1 MDDQGVLQAMALLD
15 ELAQA
20 VSSVAQKAG
29 ASAVRVGGG
38 WRGGSGVVVGPGAV
52 LTNAHNVRSD
62 ELTVT
67 FADGRQAQGQLA
79 GVDVDGDLAVIS
91 VDTGGAPEL
100 GWSATAVQIGT
111 PVFAVTLNGNG
122 PRVTFG
128 FISSVARAF
137 RGPRGRRI
145 SGSLEHTAPLVPG
158 SSGSALVDAEGKLL
172 GLNTNRL
179 GGGFYLALPADE
191 SLRTRVA
198 ALQRGESMERPR
210 LGIGIAPSRVARHMR
225 RAVGLP
231 DQDGVLVREVEEG
244 GPAANAG
251 IAEGD
256 LIVEAAGRPIRD
268 PDDVYEALG
277 TVGSGGFITLRIVR
291 GAEERTV
298 EARFNTENE
307 ASSESEAGQTETGPV
322 H

>member
-1 MDDQGVLQAMALLD
+1 MAVLD

-20 VSSVAQKAG
+20 VSSVAEKVG
-29 ASAVRVGGG
+29 SSAVRVGGG
-38 WRGGSGVVVGPGAV
+38 WRGGSGVVIGPGAV

-62 ELTVT
+62 ELIVT
-67 FADGRQAQGQLA
+67 FADGRQEQGKLA
-79 GVDVDGDLAVIS
+79 GIDVDGDLAVVS
-91 VDTGGAPEL
+91 VETGAAPQVEWSSAGAQL
-100 GWSATAVQIGT
+100 GT

-122 PRVTFG
+122 PRVTLG
-128 FISSVARAF
+128 FVSSIARAF

-158 SSGSALVDAEGKLL
+158 SSGSALVDAGGKLL

-198 ALQRGESMERPR
+198 ALQRGESMEPPR
-210 LGIGIAPSRVARHMR
+210 LGIGIAPSRVARHLR

-231 DQDGVLVREVEEG
+231 EQDGVLVREVEEG
-244 GPAANAG
+244 SPAARAG

-256 LIVEAAGRPIRD
+256 LIIEAAGRPIRE
-268 PDDVYEALG
+268 PDDVYDALG
-277 TVGSGGFITLRIVR
+277 AVGSAGSMTLRIVR

-298 EARFNTENE
+298 EAQFNAGDQAASE
-307 ASSESEAGQTETGPV
+307 ADAGQTEGGPV

>member
-1 MDDQGVLQAMALLD
+1 MAVLQ
-15 ELAQA
+15 ELGDA
-20 VSSVAQKAG
+20 VASVAEKVG

-38 WRGGSGVVVGPGAV
+38 WRGGSGVVIGSNAV

-67 FADGRQAQGQLA
+67 FADGRQAA
-79 GVDVDGDLAVIS
+79 GTIAGIDVDGDLAVVS
-91 VDTGGAPEL
+91 VDTGSTPTVE
-100 GWSATAVQIGT
+100 WSSAAAHIGT
-111 PVFAVTLNGNG
+111 PVFAVTLNGSG

-128 FISSVARAF
+128 FVSSVARAF

-145 SGSLEHTAPLVPG
+145 SGSLEHTAPLVSG
-158 SSGSALVDAEGKLL
+158 SSGSALVDTEGRLV

-191 SLRTRVA
+191 SLRSRVA
-198 ALQRGESMERPR
+198 ALQRGESAERPR
-210 LGIGIAPSRVARHMR
+210 LGVGIAPSWVARRMR

-231 DQDGVLVREVEEG
+231 DREGVLVRDVEEG
-244 GPAANAG
+244 SPAARAG

-256 LIVEAAGRPIRD
+256 LIVEAAGKAIRE
-268 PDDVYEALG
+268 PDDVFDALG
-277 TVGSGGFITLRIVR
+277 SISAGQTMSVKIVR
-291 GAEERTV
+291 GIEDRTV
-298 EARFNTENE
+298 EVDFAGGAESTEA
-307 ASSESEAGQTETGPV
+307 ASGEEEGSGPI

>member
-1 MDDQGVLQAMALLD
+1 MALLD
-15 ELAQA
+15 ELGNA
-20 VSSVAQKAG
+20 VSSVAEKAG
-29 ASAVRVGGG
+29 ASAVRIGGG
-38 WRGGSGVVVGPGAV
+38 WRGGSGVVIGPGAV
-52 LTNAHNVRSD
+52 LTNAHNVRSE

-67 FADGRQAQGQLA
+67 FADGRQAQGKLA
-79 GVDVDGDLAVIS
+79 GIDVDGDLAVVA
-91 VDTGGAPEL
+91 VDAGNLPPLEWAAGA
-100 GWSATAVQIGT
+100 AQIGT

-128 FISSVARAF
+128 LVSSVARAF

-158 SSGSALVDAEGKLL
+158 SSGSALVDAEGRFL
-172 GLNTNRL
+172 GLNTNRI

-191 SLRTRVA
+191 SLRTRVT
-198 ALQRGESMERPR
+198 ALQRGESMDRPR

-231 DQDGVLVREVEEG
+231 EQDGVLVREVEEG
-244 GPAANAG
+244 SPAARAG
-251 IAEGD
+251 IAQGD
-256 LIVEAAGRPIRD
+256 LIVEAAGRQIRE

-277 TVGSGGFITLRIVR
+277 IVGSTGSMTLRIVR

-298 EARFNTENE
+298 EARFDGE
-307 ASSESEAGQTETGPV
+307 AGAGGSESAGTEGGPV

>member
-1 MDDQGVLQAMALLD
+1 MALLE
-15 ELAQA
+15 ELGTA
-20 VSSVAQKAG
+20 VASVADKVG

-38 WRGGSGVVVGPGAV
+38 WRGGSGVVIGPGAV
-52 LTNAHNVRSD
+52 LTNAHNVRSE

-67 FADGRQAQGQLA
+67 FADGRQVSGKLA
-79 GVDVDGDLAVIS
+79 GIDVDGDLAVVS
-91 VDTGGAPEL
+91 VDTGTSPEL
-100 GWSATAVQIGT
+100 DWSSEAVSIGT
-111 PVFAVTLNGNG
+111 PVFAVTLNGSG

-128 FISSVARAF
+128 LVSSVARAF

-145 SGSLEHTAPLVPG
+145 SGSIEHTAPLVPG
-158 SSGSALVDAEGKLL
+158 SSGSALVDADGKLL

-191 SLRTRVA
+191 SLRSRVA

-210 LGIGIAPSRVARHMR
+210 LGIGIAPSWVARRMR

-231 DQDGVLVREVEEG
+231 DVEGVLVREVEG
-244 GPAANAG
+244 DSPADRAG
-251 IAEGD
+251 IVEGD
-256 LIVEAAGRPIRD
+256 LIVEAAAKPIRE
-268 PDDVYEALG
+268 PDDVYDALG
-277 TVGSGGFITLRIVR
+277 TVSAGQSITLRIVR

-298 EARFNTENE
+298 EARFE
-307 ASSESEAGQTETGPV
+307 AAAEEADGGPV

>member
-1 MDDQGVLQAMALLD
+1 MAVLD
-15 ELAQA
+15 ELGKA
-20 VSSVAQKAG
+20 VSSVADRVG
-29 ASAVRVGGG
+29 PSAVRVGEG
-38 WRGGSGVVVGPGAV
+38 WRGGSGVVIGPGAV
-52 LTNAHNVRSD
+52 LTNAHNVRS
-62 ELTVT
+62 ENLMVT
-67 FADGRQAQGQLA
+67 FADGRQAEGTLA
-79 GVDVDGDLAVIS
+79 GIDVDGDLAVVS
-91 VDTGGAPEL
+91 VDTGADPQVE
-100 GWSATAVQIGT
+100 WSSAAAHIGT
-111 PVFAVTLNGNG
+111 PVFAVTLNGSG

-128 FISSVARAF
+128 FVSSVARAF

-158 SSGSALVDAEGKLL
+158 SSGSALVDTEGKLL

-191 SLRTRVA
+191 ALRTRVA
-198 ALQRGESMERPR
+198 ALQRGESIERPR
-210 LGIGIAPSRVARHMR
+210 LGIGIAPSRVARHLR

-231 DQDGVLVREVEEG
+231 EQDGVLVREVEDG
-244 GPAANAG
+244 SPAANAG

-256 LIVEAAGRPIRD
+256 LIIEAAGRPIRE

-277 TVGSGGFITLRIVR
+277 TVGAKGSMALRIVR

-298 EARFNTENE
+298 EARFDAKNQ
-307 ASSESEAGQTETGPV
+307 ASADAGTSQAEGGPV

>member
-1 MDDQGVLQAMALLD
+1 MAVLD
-15 ELAQA
+15 ELGQA
-20 VSSVAQKAG
+20 VSSVAQKVG
-29 ASAVRVGGG
+29 SSAVRVGGG
-38 WRGGSGVVVGPGAV
+38 WRGGSGVVIGPGAV

-62 ELTVT
+62 ELIVT
-67 FADGRQAQGQLA
+67 FADGRQAPGTLA
-79 GVDVDGDLAVIS
+79 GIDVDGDLAVVS
-91 VDTGGAPEL
+91 VETGAAPQVE
-100 GWSATAVQIGT
+100 WSSATAQLGT

-122 PRVTFG
+122 PRVTLG
-128 FISSVARAF
+128 FVSSIARAF

-158 SSGSALVDAEGKLL
+158 SSGSALVDADGKLL

-198 ALQRGESMERPR
+198 ALQRGESTERPR
-210 LGIGIAPSRVARHMR
+210 LGIGIAPSRVARHLR

-231 DQDGVLVREVEEG
+231 EQDGVLVREVEEG
-244 GPAANAG
+244 SPAAQAG

-256 LIVEAAGRPIRD
+256 LIIEAAGRAIRE

-277 TVGSGGFITLRIVR
+277 TVGSAGSMALRIVR

-298 EARFNTENE
+298 EARFSAESKG
-307 ASSESEAGQTETGPV
+307 ASDSGSDEGEGGPV

>member
-1 MDDQGVLQAMALLD
+1 MAVLD
-15 ELAQA
+15 ELGKA
-20 VSSVAQKAG
+20 VSSVADRVG
-29 ASAVRVGGG
+29 PSAVRVGGG
-38 WRGGSGVVVGPGAV
+38 WRGGSGVVIGPGAV
-52 LTNAHNVRSD
+52 LTNAHNVRS
-62 ELTVT
+62 ENLMVT
-67 FADGRQAQGQLA
+67 FADGRQAEGTLA
-79 GVDVDGDLAVIS
+79 GIDVDGDLAVVS
-91 VDTGGAPEL
+91 VDTGADPQVE
-100 GWSATAVQIGT
+100 WSSAAAHIGT
-111 PVFAVTLNGNG
+111 PVFAVTLNGSG

-128 FISSVARAF
+128 FVSSVARAF

-158 SSGSALVDAEGKLL
+158 SSGSALVDTEGKLL

-191 SLRTRVA
+191 ALRTRVA
-198 ALQRGESMERPR
+198 ALQRGESIERPR
-210 LGIGIAPSRVARHMR
+210 LGIGIAPSRVARHLR

-231 DQDGVLVREVEEG
+231 EQDGVLVREVEDG
-244 GPAANAG
+244 SPAANAG

-256 LIVEAAGRPIRD
+256 LIIEAAGRPIRE

-277 TVGSGGFITLRIVR
+277 TVGAKGSMALRIVR

-298 EARFNTENE
+298 EARFDAKNQ
-307 ASSESEAGQTETGPV
+307 AADAGTSQAEGGPV